1 MKIFYKFLKL
11 IKYLYRL
18 GLQPKIITNYGI
30 KIDVSNEILKK
41 HKKSFYQNSWES
53 SEIRLLSKFIEED
66 DILLE
71 IGSCTGFLST
81 FASKIITSENV
92 LAIEANPR
100 MINVINSLKK
110 LNSVSFKVL
119 NCIVSKRKEVD
130 FYINKEIHSSS
141 IEKRISSKNKVKI
154 KCVTLEE
161 IYKKF
166 KYNFLLLDI
175 EGNEYE
181 LLLNNKWPSD
191 LNKILIEFHG
201 IRKHSGLKDNFYNE
215 VLNKLSKNKF
225 VEKAS
230 EGRVKFF
237 QKM

>member
-1 MKIFYKFLKL
+1 MNL
-11 IKYLYRL
+11 
-18 GLQPKIITNYGI
+18 NY
-30 KIDVSNEILKK
+30 
-41 HKKSFYQNSWES
+41 
-53 SEIRLLSKFIEED
+53 
-66 DILLE
+66 
-71 IGSCTGFLST
+71 
-81 FASKIITSENV
+81 
-92 LAIEANPR
+92 
-100 MINVINSLKK
+100 
-110 LNSVSFKVL
+110 FKVI